1 MAIKFGTQLFASVN
15 SLEPGQ
21 LIEFGYNGTT
31 RWGVVVAPEWKD
43 NCDCYVF
50 DSKEEV
56 PEELLEWAER
66 GPAEGEAYDTFG
78 NQYTF
83 KSFKLDTMTS
93 IQNIKFNTYREGAE
107 GKESEDGLLTGDPL
121 IFDYPSKTITVPDG
135 YALEGE

>member
-31 RWGVVVAPEWKD
+31 RWGVVITPEWKD

-56 PEELLEWAER
+56 PEELLEWSER
-66 GPAEGEAYDTFG
+66 EPAAGDAYDTFG
-78 NQYTF
+78 KQYTF

-93 IQNIKFNTYREGAE
+93 IQNIKFNIS
-107 GKESEDGLLTGDPL
+107 SEEEEEDQEVSDGMGELLRQLGL
-121 IFDYPSKTITVPDG
+121 ITTED
-135 YALEGE
+135 

>member
-1 MAIKFGTQLFASVN
+1 MPINFGTQLFTSVN

-21 LIEFGYNGTT
+21 LIEFGYNGSP
-31 RWGVVVAPEWKD
+31 RWGVVVTPAWKL

-50 DSKEEV
+50 DSKEDV

-66 GPAEGEAYDTFG
+66 SPAEGEAYDTFG

-93 IQNIKFNTYREGAE
+93 IQNIEFDTYKEGEEVE
-107 GKESEDGLLTGDPL
+107 GEEVEGQEAMDGMEELLRQLGLL
-121 IFDYPSKTITVPDG
+121 
-135 YALEGE
+135 E

>member
-31 RWGVVVAPEWKD
+31 RWGVVVTPEWKD

-66 GPAEGEAYDTFG
+66 SPVDGEAYDTFG

-93 IQNIKFNTYREGAE
+93 IQNIKFNTYREGEEGEEVSDGEVDGMAE
-107 GKESEDGLLTGDPL
+107 LLRQLGLLETED
-121 IFDYPSKTITVPDG
+121 
-135 YALEGE
+135 

>member
-1 MAIKFGTQLFASVN
+1 MAIKFGSQLFASVN

-31 RWGVVVAPEWKD
+31 RWGVVITPEWKD

-56 PEELLEWAER
+56 PEELLEWSER
-66 GPAEGEAYDTFG
+66 EPAAGDAYDTFG
-78 NQYTF
+78 KQYTF

-93 IQNIKFNTYREGAE
+93 IQNIKFNIS
-107 GKESEDGLLTGDPL
+107 SEEEEEDQEVSDGMGELLRQLGL
-121 IFDYPSKTITVPDG
+121 ITTED
-135 YALEGE
+135 

>member
-31 RWGVVVAPEWKD
+31 RWGVVVTPEWKM

-66 GPAEGEAYDTFG
+66 GPVDGEAYDTFG

-93 IQNIKFNTYREGAE
+93 IQNIKFNTYREGEE
-107 GKESEDGLLTGDPL
+107 GEKGEDGLLTGDPL
-121 IFDYPSKTITVPDG
+121 IFYYPSKTITVPDG

>member
-1 MAIKFGTQLFASVN
+1 MPVNFGTPEIYTGPLLA
-15 SLEPGQ
+15 GQ
-21 LIEFGYNGTT
+21 LIEFSYNGTI
-31 RWGVVVAPEWKD
+31 RWGIVVTPDWKD

-50 DSKEEV
+50 DSKEDV
-56 PEELLEWAER
+56 PEELLEWADQE
-66 GPAEGEAYDTFG
+66 PAVGVAYDTFG